1 MPAETYRLLHV
12 VGALMLMVG
21 LGGILATAS
30 RDGSKAPMLFMALHG
45 VGLLTL
51 LVAGIGF
58 AHKSSLGWP
67 NWMLAKIACWVL
79 LAALPILVRRGVL
92 PRGVA
97 ALLVIG
103 LGALAAWLA
112 RVHPFL
118 PGFPSQAGAPDRD
131 LDTS

>member
-1 MPAETYRLLHV
+1 MIATMPPETYRLLHV
-12 VGALMLMVG
+12 VGALTLMVG
-21 LGGILATAS
+21 LGGMLATAG
-30 RDGSKAPMLFMALHG
+30 RDGGKPPMLFMALHG
-45 VGLLTL
+45 IGLLAL

-112 RVHPFL
+112 RAHPF
-118 PGFPSQAGAPDRD
+118 
-131 LDTS
+131 

>member
-30 RDGSKAPMLFMALHG
+30 RDGSKPPMLFLALHG
-45 VGLLTL
+45 VGLLAL

-58 AHKSSLGWP
+58 AHKSNLGWP

-112 RVHPFL
+112 RVHPF
-118 PGFPSQAGAPDRD
+118 
-131 LDTS
+131 

>member
-58 AHKSSLGWP
+58 AHKSNLGWP

-79 LAALPILVRRGVL
+79 LAALPLLVRRGVL

-112 RVHPFL
+112 RVHPF
-118 PGFPSQAGAPDRD
+118 
-131 LDTS
+131 